1 MLSGMTRIAAFGIH
15 HETNSF
21 SSRKTTLE
29 AFQRSGLQREGVQ
42 RGSRIEQMH
51 RGAKTVFSGYFEAAD
66 RLAVDLVPILFAA
79 TDPGGTISAEAFDQL
94 TNDALSVLRDEGPWD
109 GVLLNQ
115 MGAAVS
121 EQYPDMD
128 GEIARRT
135 REIVGPNVPV
145 VMTLDLHANVSQ
157 QMADQTNALVIYHT
171 NPHMD
176 ALPRAHEAC
185 DLLVRMI
192 SGEINP
198 AHALEMPPMV
208 IGIMHQNTN
217 LQPMKGI
224 IDDLLDVQK
233 RPGVL
238 HASVGQGYPWS
249 DVREMGFATYVLH
262 ESSESEARR
271 LARWIAQRAWDRR
284 AEFAE
289 DVGMTPQDA
298 VRYAIA
304 AEERPMVLL
313 DAGDNIGAGSSGD
326 STLILEQALK
336 LGADSYLQTL
346 RDPEAVAACDSA
358 GVGGRVELKV
368 GGKTDGLHGRPIAIA
383 GAVLELSDGAFEDNR
398 PLHAGWTFF
407 DQGRC
412 AVVRCDSG
420 QTLLLVSTSI
430 GNVSLEQY
438 YSVDLRPEEFKIVVA
453 KGVMSPRPAY
463 ESIAAELILVNSPG
477 ATSANLSTFDYAHR
491 RSPLYPF
498 EDQATY
504 E

>member
-1 MLSGMTRIAAFGIH
+1 MTRIAAFGIH

-29 AFQRSGLQREGVQ
+29 SFRRSGLQREGVQ
-42 RGSRIEQMH
+42 RGTRIEEMH
-51 RGAKTVFSGYFEAAD
+51 RGAKTVFTGFFDAAD
-66 RLAVDLVPILFAA
+66 RLGFDLVPILFAA

-94 TNDALSVLRDEGPWD
+94 TGEALAVLRDRGPWD

-121 EQYPDMD
+121 ESYPDMD

-135 REIVGPNVPV
+135 REIVGPGTPV

-157 QMADQTNALVIYHT
+157 RMARETDALVIYHT
-171 NPHMD
+171 NPHLD
-176 ALPRAHEAC
+176 AVPRANEAC

-192 SGEINP
+192 SGEIKP

-217 LQPMKGI
+217 VQPMKGI
-224 IDDLLDVQK
+224 IDDLLDVQQ

-249 DVREMGFATYVLH
+249 DVDEMGFACYVLH
-262 ESSESEARR
+262 EKSEKEARR
-271 LARWIAQRAWDRR
+271 LARWITGRAWDRR

-289 DVGMTPQDA
+289 EVGMTPADA
-298 VRYAIA
+298 VRHGLA
-304 AEERPMVLL
+304 ADAKPVVLL

-326 STLILEQALK
+326 STVILEEAMAQ
-336 LGADSYLQTL
+336 GARSYLQTL
-346 RDPEAVAACDSA
+346 RDPEAVAVCDA
-358 GVGGRVELKV
+358 VGIGETVSMLV
-368 GGKTDGLHGRPIAIA
+368 GGKTDGLHGRPLPIT
-383 GAVLELSDGAFEDNR
+383 GTVRELSEGAFEDNR
-398 PLHAGWTFF
+398 ALHAGWTFY

-412 AVVRCDSG
+412 AVVECDSG
-420 QTLLLVSTSI
+420 PTLLLVSSSI

-438 YSVDLRPEEFKIVVA
+438 YSVGLRPEEFKIVVA

-463 ESIAAELILVNSPG
+463 EPIAAEMILVNSPG
-477 ATSANLSTFDYAHR
+477 ATSADLSTFHYAHR
-491 RSPLYPF
+491 RTPLYPF
-498 EDQATY
+498 EAEATY

>member
-1 MLSGMTRIAAFGIH
+1 MTRIAAFGIH

-21 SSRKTTLE
+21 SSRKTTHQ

-42 RGSRIEQMH
+42 RGSRIDEMH

-66 RLAVDLVPILFAA
+66 RLGFDLVPILFAA
-79 TDPGGTISAEAFDQL
+79 TDPGGTISAEAFDRL
-94 TNDALSVLRDEGPWD
+94 TGDALMVLRDEGPWD

-135 REIVGPNVPV
+135 REIVGPDVPV

-157 QMADQTNALVIYHT
+157 QMSDETNALVIYHT

-176 ALPRAHEAC
+176 ALPRANEAC

-192 SGEINP
+192 SGEIKP
-198 AHALEMPPMV
+198 KRALEMPPMV

-217 LQPMKGI
+217 VYPMKGI
-224 IDDLLDVQK
+224 IDDLLDVQT

-249 DVREMGFATYVLH
+249 DVHEMGFATYVLH
-262 ESSESEARR
+262 ESSQDEART
-271 LARWIAQRAWDRR
+271 LARWIARRAWDRR
-284 AEFAE
+284 ADFAE
-289 DVGMTPQDA
+289 DVGMTPEAA
-298 VRYAIA
+298 VRYALEVDKA
-304 AEERPMVLL
+304 PVVLL

-326 STLILEQALK
+326 STLILEQAIAQ
-336 LGADSYLQTL
+336 GADSYVQTL
-346 RDPEAVAACDSA
+346 RDPEAVAACDA
-358 GVGGRVELKV
+358 VGVGGHVEIQV
-368 GGKTDGLHGRPIAIA
+368 GGKTDDLHGRPVSIT
-383 GAVLELSDGAFEDNR
+383 GTVRVLSDGAFEDNR

-412 AVVRCDSG
+412 AVVDCESG
-420 QTLLLVSTSI
+420 QALLLVSTSI
-430 GNVSLEQY
+430 GNVSIEQY
-438 YSVDLRPEEFKIVVA
+438 YSVGLRPEEFKIVVA

-463 ESIAAELILVNSPG
+463 EPIASEMILVNSPG
-477 ATSANLSTFDYAHR
+477 ATSADLTTFDYAHR
-491 RSPLYPF
+491 RTPLYPF
-498 EDQATY
+498 EDQAKY